1 MEAVL
6 TRLKSLTADELREEF
21 ARAGVKCGPITP
33 TTRATFERKLARVL
47 AGTANA
53 SAEPDGGAS
62 LDISDSANSTA
73 DHTSVAAVAPAFAAA
88 NRKLTENSCEE
99 LDFGYG
105 VGLNP
110 PDEEEVSA
118 KSSNSCTEVR
128 NSQNITETPS
138 KQTQVS
144 PTFYYGVCPPWDDI
158 LSRSGK
164 FFFEC
169 YILNYYATAQQVHI
183 RNHINGLI
191 FSEDHL

>member
-6 TRLKSLTADELREEF
+6 TRLRSLTADELREEF

-53 SAEPDGGAS
+53 STESDSSGS
-62 LDISDSANSTA
+62 SVDISDSANSTA
-73 DHTSVAAVAPAFAAA
+73 DHASVAAVTPAFAAA
-88 NRKLTENSCEE
+88 SRKLTENSCEE

-118 KSSNSCTEVR
+118 KSSKSLTEVS

-144 PTFYYGVCPPWDDI
+144 PTFYYGVCPPWDDV

-164 FFFEC
+164 FFFRC
-169 YILNYYATAQQVHI
+169 YILNYFAKAQQVHI
-183 RNHINGLI
+183 RNHVN
-191 FSEDHL
+191 

>member
-6 TRLKSLTADELREEF
+6 TRLRSLTDDDLREEF

-47 AGTANA
+47 AGIANA
-53 SAEPDGGAS
+53 AAEPNSSA
-62 LDISDSANSTA
+62 LVHISDTANSTA
-73 DHTSVAAVAPAFAAA
+73 DHTSVAAVAPAFAAGS
-88 NRKLTENSCEE
+88 RKLTENSCDE

-118 KSSNSCTEVR
+118 KRSQRFTEVS
-128 NSQNITETPS
+128 NSQNITETSS

-144 PTFYYGVCPPWDDI
+144 PTTYFGVCPPWDDV
-158 LSRSGK
+158 LARSGE
-164 FFFEC
+164 FFLKCFE
-169 YILNYYATAQQVHI
+169 
-183 RNHINGLI
+183 
-191 FSEDHL
+191 